1 MNTTNM
7 RAGRRV
13 GLYVDVAN
21 LAMNGGYGMRY
32 DVLREFA
39 CRDNAEPVRLNAY
52 VSFDAERAE
61 FDYGYKEGQFG
72 FYSLLRDFGYKV
84 IQKNVKW
91 YVDESGVRFGK
102 ANADLDMAVDVLLQS
117 NNMDRVVLVTGDGDF
132 VRVVQAL
139 QNSGCRVEVI
149 AFENVSSELRREA
162 DMFISGYLIPNLLPT
177 APTPTKAA
185 WGTIGSRMRGVCYNH
200 TAKGYGFL
208 RAMKMIAPDLW
219 RIDSR
224 QKDSPYYSVFF
235 HDSQLPDEVNFTELP
250 SRSLIFEFEVAEAE
264 GHESGMQAKKMQLV
278 SPQRRLLTSYSSHY
292 YTSHSHAAHRDN
304 HAHATNGVAANG
316 NAANAAAPSSPANDL
331 NGNVGENS
339 AAASPEAEAAVVTA

>member
-1 MNTTNM
+1 M
-7 RAGRRV
+7 RSRRV

-39 CRDNAEPVRLNAY
+39 CRDSAEPMRLNAY

-61 FDYGYKEGQFG
+61 FDYSYKEGQYG

-84 IQKNVKW
+84 IQKNVRW
-91 YVDESGVRFGK
+91 YVDESGNRFGK

-139 QNSGCRVEVI
+139 QNNGCRVEVV

-162 DMFISGYLIPNLLPT
+162 DLFISGYLIPNLLP
-177 APTPTKAA
+177 ASPTPTKAA

-208 RAMKMIAPDLW
+208 RAMKTIAPDLW

-278 SPQRRLLTSYSSHY
+278 SPQRRLLASYSGHYHSYSHSSS
-292 YTSHSHAAHRDN
+292 SHSHA
-304 HAHATNGVAANG
+304 TSQ
-316 NAANAAAPSSPANDL
+316 AAPTATTPT
-331 NGNVGENS
+331 
-339 AAASPEAEAAVVTA
+339 AAASSSSANATTSSNGNNGTAAAAVVAPVVSETV